1 MPSIRRL
8 KPIDNGP
15 RRGEVWLARLDKV
28 RPIVV
33 LTRDPMG
40 QLLQSVIS
48 ALVTSTIRGLSTEV
62 RLGRE
67 DGLRVD
73 SVANLDNL
81 QLVARSRLVRRV
93 GRARPRTMQAI
104 CAALSTAV
112 GCT

>member
-1 MPSIRRL
+1 M
-8 KPIDNGP
+8 
-15 RRGEVWLARLDKV
+15 

-48 ALVTSTIRGLSTEV
+48 APVTSTIRGLSTEV

-67 DGLRVD
+67 DGLRVA

-81 QLVARSRLVRRV
+81 QLVARARLMRRV
-93 GRARPRTMQAI
+93 GRARPRTMEAI
-104 CAALSTAV
+104 CTALSTAV

>member
-1 MPSIRRL
+1 
-8 KPIDNGP
+8 
-15 RRGEVWLARLDKV
+15 
-28 RPIVV
+28 
-33 LTRDPMG
+33 MG

-48 ALVTSTIRGLSTEV
+48 APVTSTVRGLSTEV

-81 QLVARSRLVRRV
+81 QLVGRTRLLRRV
-93 GRARPRTMQAI
+93 GRARPKTMQAI
-104 CAALSTAV
+104 CRALSTAA